1 MERCESYICLG
12 FSQSNWTEQKPTVDP
27 GKGKVGSRFTLE
39 RNCFLHLCCVIHW
52 WWIDQLP
59 VVLRVVQKRV
69 KNRNSAP
76 CVLLL
81 FIFIFISAVTGWER
95 TSLNHLLLSEAH
107 VVTDHF
113 LPSVPSPLR
122 LPFLNDLEDLIELS
136 SLCFGPWSSVLLTV
150 LLFRCDLA
158 MHFMYMSS
166 NFKVINEQPMFFM

>member
-76 CVLLL
+76 CPFTFYLHLHLRCHRVGKDFLESSALVWGPCSDRS
-81 FIFIFISAVTGWER
+81 FSPIS
-95 TSLNHLLLSEAH
+95 SIS
-107 VVTDHF
+107 
-113 LPSVPSPLR
+113 SLR

-158 MHFMYMSS
+158 MHLMYMSS

>member
-76 CVLLL
+76 CPFTFYLHLHLRCHRVGKDFLESSALVWGPCSDRSFSPISSISFETAFFEWFRRFDWAVLALL
-81 FIFIFISAVTGWER
+81 W
-95 TSLNHLLLSEAH
+95 SLEFCLAH
-107 VVTDHF
+107 
-113 LPSVPSPLR
+113 SVALQM
-122 LPFLNDLEDLIELS
+122 
-136 SLCFGPWSSVLLTV
+136 WSSNALNV
-150 LLFRCDLA
+150 
-158 MHFMYMSS
+158 Y
-166 NFKVINEQPMFFM
+166 E